1 MKVRVVNKKTKREI
15 PSFMLHL
22 YITYD
27 EKGNMKCID
36 DEYEMQFEDE
46 EKDELKWKLN
56 EANEYIDELNRENGY
71 LRIYNVTFENELE
84 IMGDEDV

>member
-1 MKVRVVNKKTKREI
+1 MKVRVVIKKTKREI

-36 DEYEMQFEDE
+36 DEYEIQFEDE

-56 EANEYIDELNRENGY
+56 EANEYIDKLNRENEY
-71 LRIYNVTFENELE
+71 LRVHNETLE
-84 IMGDEDV
+84 DKLEMLEDEDV

>member
-1 MKVRVVNKKTKREI
+1 MKVRVINKKTKREV

-27 EKGNMKCID
+27 EKGNIKCID
-36 DEYEMQFEDE
+36 DEYELQFKDE

-71 LRIYNVTFENELE
+71 LQIYNVTFENELE

>member
-1 MKVRVVNKKTKREI
+1 MKVRVINKKTKREI

-36 DEYEMQFEDE
+36 DEYELQFEDE
-46 EKDELKWKLN
+46 EKDELKLKLN

-71 LRIYNVTFENELE
+71 LQIYNVTFENELE

>member
-1 MKVRVVNKKTKREI
+1 MKISVINKKSKREV

-22 YITYD
+22 YINYD

-56 EANEYIDELNRENGY
+56 EANEYIDELQCK
-71 LRIYNVTFENELE
+71 IQQLE
-84 IMGDEDV
+84 MMVDEDD

>member
-1 MKVRVVNKKTKREI
+1 MKISVINKKSKREV

-36 DEYEMQFEDE
+36 DEYE
-46 EKDELKWKLN
+46 N
-56 EANEYIDELNRENGY
+56 IDELQCK
-71 LRIYNVTFENELE
+71 IQQLE
-84 IMGDEDV
+84 MMVDEDD

>member
-1 MKVRVVNKKTKREI
+1 MKVRIVNKKTKREV

-36 DEYEMQFEDE
+36 DEYEIQFKDE
-46 EKDELKWKLN
+46 EKD
-56 EANEYIDELNRENGY
+56 I
-71 LRIYNVTFENELE
+71 LE
-84 IMGDEDV
+84 MMVDEDV

>member
-1 MKVRVVNKKTKREI
+1 MNTKTKREV

-36 DEYEMQFEDE
+36 DEYELQFKDE

-56 EANEYIDELNRENGY
+56 EANEY
-71 LRIYNVTFENELE
+71 LRVHNETLE
-84 IMGDEDV
+84 DKLEMMEDKDV

>member
-1 MKVRVVNKKTKREI
+1 VIILKVRIINKKTKREV

-36 DEYEMQFEDE
+36 DEYELQF
-46 EKDELKWKLN
+46 KDEL
-56 EANEYIDELNRENGY
+56 EMM
-71 LRIYNVTFENELE
+71 V
-84 IMGDEDV
+84 DEDD

>member
-1 MKVRVVNKKTKREI
+1 MKVRIINKKTKREV

-36 DEYEMQFEDE
+36 DEYEIQFEDE
-46 EKDELKWKLN
+46 EKDVLKWKLN
-56 EANEYIDELNRENGY
+56 EANEYINELNRENED
-71 LRIYNVTFENELE
+71 LRIYNETLKDELE
-84 IMGDEDV
+84 MLEDKYV

>member
-1 MKVRVVNKKTKREI
+1 MKVRVINKKTKREI

-27 EKGNMKCID
+27 EKGNMECID

-46 EKDELKWKLN
+46 EKDEL
-56 EANEYIDELNRENGY
+56 EMM
-71 LRIYNVTFENELE
+71 V
-84 IMGDEDV
+84 DEDD

>member
-1 MKVRVVNKKTKREI
+1 MKVRVINKKTKREV

-36 DEYEMQFEDE
+36 DKYEIQFEDE
-46 EKDELKWKLN
+46 D
-56 EANEYIDELNRENGY
+56 
-71 LRIYNVTFENELE
+71 LRIYNETLE
-84 IMGDEDV
+84 DKLEMWED

>member
-1 MKVRVVNKKTKREI
+1 MKVKIINKKTKREI

-36 DEYEMQFEDE
+36 DEYEIQFEDE
-46 EKDELKWKLN
+46 EKDELEKL
-56 EANEYIDELNRENGY
+56 
-71 LRIYNVTFENELE
+71 V
-84 IMGDEDV
+84 DEDD

>member
-1 MKVRVVNKKTKREI
+1 MKVRIINKKTKREV

-36 DEYEMQFEDE
+36 DEYELQF
-46 EKDELKWKLN
+46 KDEKKDKLEWKLN
-56 EANEYIDELNRENGY
+56 EANEY
-71 LRIYNVTFENELE
+71 LRVHNETLE
-84 IMGDEDV
+84 DKLEMLEDKDV

>member
-1 MKVRVVNKKTKREI
+1 MKVRIINKKTKREV

-36 DEYEMQFEDE
+36 DEYELQF
-46 EKDELKWKLN
+46 KDEKKKKINW
-56 EANEYIDELNRENGY
+56 NG
-71 LRIYNVTFENELE
+71 N
-84 IMGDEDV
+84 

>member
-1 MKVRVVNKKTKREI
+1 MKVRIINKKTKREV

-36 DEYEMQFEDE
+36 NEYELQFEDK

-56 EANEYIDELNRENGY
+56 EANEYIDELNRENED

-84 IMGDEDV
+84 MMVDEDV

>member
-1 MKVRVVNKKTKREI
+1 MKVSVINKKTKREV

-36 DEYEMQFEDE
+36 DEYELQF
-46 EKDELKWKLN
+46 KD
-56 EANEYIDELNRENGY
+56 
-71 LRIYNVTFENELE
+71 ELE
-84 IMGDEDV
+84 IMGDKDD

>member
-1 MKVRVVNKKTKREI
+1 MKVKIINKKTKREI

-36 DEYEMQFEDE
+36 DEYELQFEDE

-56 EANEYIDELNRENGY
+56 EANEY
-71 LRIYNVTFENELE
+71 LRVHNEVLE
-84 IMGDEDV
+84 DKLEMLEDKDD

>member
-1 MKVRVVNKKTKREI
+1 MKVRIINKKTKREV

-36 DEYEMQFEDE
+36 DEYELQFEDE
-46 EKDELKWKLN
+46 
-56 EANEYIDELNRENGY
+56 
-71 LRIYNVTFENELE
+71 LE
-84 IMGDEDV
+84 MWEDEDD

>member
-1 MKVRVVNKKTKREI
+1 METFITKDSYIGGDYLKVRVINKKTKREV

-36 DEYEMQFEDE
+36 DEYELQFEDE
-46 EKDELKWKLN
+46 EKD
-56 EANEYIDELNRENGY
+56 I
-71 LRIYNVTFENELE
+71 LE
-84 IMGDEDV
+84 MMVDEDV

>member
-1 MKVRVVNKKTKREI
+1 MKVKVINKKTKREV
-15 PSFMLHL
+15 PSFMLYL

-36 DEYEMQFEDE
+36 DEYELQFEDE

-56 EANEYIDELNRENGY
+56 EANKYIDELNRENED
-71 LRIYNVTFENELE
+71 LRIYNETLEDELG
-84 IMGDEDV
+84 MLGDEDD

>member
-1 MKVRVVNKKTKREI
+1 MKVRVINKKTKREI
-15 PSFMLHL
+15 PNFMLHL

-36 DEYEMQFEDE
+36 DEYELQFEDE

-56 EANEYIDELNRENGY
+56 EANEYINKLNVENED
-71 LRIYNVTFENELE
+71 LRIYNETLEDKLE
-84 IMGDEDV
+84 ILED

>member
-1 MKVRVVNKKTKREI
+1 MYLIAKRKV

-36 DEYEMQFEDE
+36 NEYEIHFED
-46 EKDELKWKLN
+46 
-56 EANEYIDELNRENGY
+56 
-71 LRIYNVTFENELE
+71 ELE
-84 IMGDEDV
+84 IMGDKDD

>member
-1 MKVRVVNKKTKREI
+1 MKVRIINKKTKREI

-36 DEYEMQFEDE
+36 DEYEIQFEYEDKLEMLVDE
-46 EKDELKWKLN
+46 YD
-56 EANEYIDELNRENGY
+56 
-71 LRIYNVTFENELE
+71 
-84 IMGDEDV
+84 

>member
-1 MKVRVVNKKTKREI
+1 MKISVINKKSKREV

-56 EANEYIDELNRENGY
+56 EANEYIDELQCK
-71 LRIYNVTFENELE
+71 IQQLE
-84 IMGDEDV
+84 MMVDEDD

>member
-1 MKVRVVNKKTKREI
+1 MKVRVINKKTKREI

-36 DEYEMQFEDE
+36 DEYELQFEDE
-46 EKDELKWKLN
+46 EKDELKLKLN

-71 LRIYNVTFENELE
+71 LQIYNVTFENELE
-84 IMGDEDV
+84 IMEDEDV

>member
-1 MKVRVVNKKTKREI
+1 MKVRIINKKTKREV

-36 DEYEMQFEDE
+36 DEYELQF
-46 EKDELKWKLN
+46 KDEKKKDKLEWKLN
-56 EANEYIDELNRENGY
+56 EANEY
-71 LRIYNVTFENELE
+71 LRVHNETLE
-84 IMGDEDV
+84 DKLEMLEDKDV